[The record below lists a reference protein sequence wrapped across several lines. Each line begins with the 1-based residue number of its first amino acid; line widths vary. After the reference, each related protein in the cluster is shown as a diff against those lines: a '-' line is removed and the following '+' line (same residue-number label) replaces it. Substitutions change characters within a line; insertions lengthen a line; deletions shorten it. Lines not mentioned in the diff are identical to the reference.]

1 MQNEFLV
8 VIAVAGAA
16 LLIRLFVGRLN
27 HNRIREYIAGQGGTV
42 LGITWRPFGNG
53 WFGEKDSVIYD
64 VRYRD
69 REGNVHSATCKTGM
83 FSGVYFTNDHIITRA
98 PRTATRQEAPEQ
110 RLGST
115 ASAREKTSAASAGM
129 MDADALAFENR
140 RLREENR
147 QLRAEIDRL
156 RLEWQK

>member
-1 MQNEFLV
+1 MTNEIFV
-8 VIAVAGAA
+8 IIAVVG
-16 LLIRLFVGRLN
+16 LTVLIRLVVGRLN
-27 HNRIREYIAGQGGTV
+27 HDRIREYIADQGGKV

-64 VRYRD
+64 VRYQD

-83 FSGVYFTNDHIITRA
+83 FSGVYFTNDQIVTRA
-98 PRTATRQEAPEQ
+98 RLSTGRERAPEPG
-110 RLGST
+110 RTTRTSPGESM
-115 ASAREKTSAASAGM
+115 SAAPMGI

-140 RLREENR
+140 RLHEENR

-156 RLEWQK
+156 HSE